1 MNKQRYFSV
10 LANTIWNPA
19 LIANPINSLGAVA
32 LFLFD
37 AIFLSRHAKH
47 LLSKIFHH
55 LYVIG
60 AQSIFVILLIGL
72 FTGLVLGLQAFYA
85 MSLFGAQGML
95 GSLLSLTLIREM
107 APVLTAI
114 MVAARAGSAM
124 TAEIGVMRITDQ
136 IDALEVMDISP
147 IAYLVSP
154 RLWAALLAF
163 PLLTAIFNVIG
174 IIGGYLSACV
184 LLGLNAGRY
193 FSGIESSVTLD
204 DVTGSFLKAF
214 VFAVIVIL
222 ICCYQGFFVHNRK
235 DAKGPVAVGNA
246 TTSAVV
252 TSCVLILIS
261 DYILTSFLL

>member
-1 MNKQRYFSV
+1 MKN
-10 LANTIWNPA
+10 NTLLS
-19 LIANPINSLGAVA
+19 LILRPINTLGLVG
-32 LFLFD
+32 
-37 AIFLSRHAKH
+37 IFLYDSITLSHHSKH
-47 LLSKIFHH
+47 LASKIFHH

-107 APVLTAI
+107 GPVLTAI
-114 MVAARAGSAM
+114 MITARAGSAM

-147 IAYLVSP
+147 MAYLVSP
-154 RLWAALLAF
+154 RIWAAIIAF
-163 PLLTAIFNVIG
+163 PLLTAVFNVVG
-174 IIGGYLSACV
+174 IIGGYISASV
-184 LLGLNAGRY
+184 LLGLNSGRY
-193 FSGIESSVTLD
+193 FSGIESSVMLA
-204 DVTGSFLKAF
+204 DVNGGFFKAF
-214 VFAVIVIL
+214 IFALIVIT
-222 ICCYQGFFVHNRK
+222 ICCYQGYNVHTRRE
-235 DAKGPVAVGNA
+235 AKGPVAVGNA

-252 TSCVLILIS
+252 ISCVLILIS